1 MDSLESGRGFVPPSR
16 QKLKAMKKPY
26 LPPKLTVYGNLT
38 ELTNSSSGGMAM
50 ADGGM
55 ATGMMKT

>member
-1 MDSLESGRGFVPPSR
+1 
-16 QKLKAMKKPY
+16 MKKPY